1 MHFASV
7 KIVILFQQVIYIKR
21 GSSRNGRSR
30 HINGN
35 IQYQN
40 RIPKKTNINQTYKN
54 INLLISDDCSP
65 NKEVEKTL
73 EEYAKK
79 DKRIKIYKTEH
90 NLGYTKNFEY
100 LLQKSTSKYICF
112 SDHDDIWY
120 PQKIEKSLEKLKKDD
135 VDLVYC
141 NCHQIDENDQII
153 KQDYFKYKNMPLIKK
168 HSKLAI
174 SRYAGIGC

>member
-1 MHFASV
+1 MEETVDVLMATYNT
-7 KIVILFQQVIYIKR
+7 KIEYLKKQIESIL
-21 GSSRNGRSR
+21 
-30 HINGN
+30 
-35 IQYQN
+35 
-40 RIPKKTNINQTYKN
+40 NQTHKK

-79 DKRIKIYKTEH
+79 DKRIKLYKPEH

-100 LLQKSTSKYICF
+100 LLQQSTAQYISF

-120 PQKIEKSLEKLKKDD
+120 PQKIEKSLQKLKKDN

-141 NCHQIDENDQII
+141 NCT
-153 KQDYFKYKNMPLIKK
+153 K
-168 HSKLAI
+168 
-174 SRYAGIGC
+174 